1 MSHTTR
7 NMLAVDDLRRSCYPP
22 LWRAHQPAKEKS
34 MKRVVIQYK
43 VKPEQAQHNVELIRA
58 FNDELERTQ
67 PEGLGHAVLRLADGV
82 TFIHI
87 SEETE
92 EAEGRLWGLESFQR
106 FEAGI
111 ADRCE
116 VPPAVQGS
124 SEVGSYRLFA
134 SSSPTTET
142 RP

>member
-1 MSHTTR
+1 
-7 NMLAVDDLRRSCYPP
+7 
-22 LWRAHQPAKEKS
+22 

-43 VKPEQAQHNVELIRA
+43 VKAEQAERNVELIRA
-58 FNDELERTQ
+58 FYNELERTQ
-67 PEGLGHAVLRLADGV
+67 PGGLGHAVLRLADSV

-106 FEAGI
+106 FEDGI
-111 ADRCE
+111 ADRCD

-124 SEVGSYRLFA
+124 SEVGEYRLFA
-134 SSSPTTET
+134 SSSPTKKT

>member
-1 MSHTTR
+1 
-7 NMLAVDDLRRSCYPP
+7 
-22 LWRAHQPAKEKS
+22 

-43 VKPEQAQHNVELIRA
+43 VKPEHAERNVELLHA
-58 FNDELERTQ
+58 VYDELEGTQ

-92 EAEGRLWGLESFQR
+92 ETDGGIFGLESFQR
-106 FEAGI
+106 FESGI
-111 ADRCE
+111 GDRCE
-116 VPPAVQGS
+116 VPPAVQPA

-134 SSSPTTET
+134 SSSAGS
-142 RP
+142 

>member
-1 MSHTTR
+1 MS
-7 NMLAVDDLRRSCYPP
+7 AVDDLRRPCHPP
-22 LWRAHQPAKEKS
+22 ASWAGQHINQKENS

-43 VKPEQAQHNVELIRA
+43 VKSEHAEHNVELIRA
-58 FNDELERTQ
+58 CYDELERTQ

-92 EAEGRLWGLESFQR
+92 EADGLLWGLESFQR

-134 SSSPTTET
+134 SSSSAKET
-142 RP
+142 AGT